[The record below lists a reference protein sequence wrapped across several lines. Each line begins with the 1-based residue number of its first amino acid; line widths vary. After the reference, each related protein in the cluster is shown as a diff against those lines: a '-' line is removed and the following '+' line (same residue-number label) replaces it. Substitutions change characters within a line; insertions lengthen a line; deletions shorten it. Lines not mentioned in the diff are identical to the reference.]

1 MSITIVGLGPG
12 DPGLLTRRAWEALA
26 GAPEVFLR
34 TAQHPGLEKLPIH
47 KLTSFDDWYDESD
60 DFEALYRR
68 IAAEVV
74 RLGARPEGVVYAV
87 PGDPQVGEATV
98 GMIRALASEQNTP
111 LTVIAGISFI
121 EAALAALGL
130 DALDGIQIIDAVDVA
145 RMHHPPLNPDVP
157 ALLAQV
163 YSPAVA
169 SDVKL
174 TLANQYADEHP
185 VILVHSAGTPGAML
199 ERLPLHAFDRSAH
212 ISHLTS
218 LFVPPLARKGSFE
231 YFQEIVAHLRAPEG
245 CPWDRKQT
253 HQSLR
258 PYLLEETYEVLEKLD
273 AEDTDGLYKEMGD
286 LLLQIVLHTQIAAE
300 YGEFQMGDV
309 IAHVTEKMIRRHP
322 HVWGDVQVSGA
333 EQVHQNWDQIKKQ
346 ENAAN
351 GAIDAEPPSALDG
364 VPESLPALAQAFNYH
379 VRAARTGF
387 EWDKIEDVI
396 AKLREELDELL
407 TAEGEAH
414 RAEEMGDVLTV
425 AVNLARWLKVDPE
438 TALRNSNRK
447 FSRRFR
453 AIERLAH
460 AQGRTLEAMTLAEM
474 EVLWSQVKVEERNGR
489 TTDS

>member
-1 MSITIVGLGPG
+1 
-12 DPGLLTRRAWEALA
+12 
-26 GAPEVFLR
+26 
-34 TAQHPGLEKLPIH
+34 
-47 KLTSFDDWYDESD
+47 
-60 DFEALYRR
+60 
-68 IAAEVV
+68 
-74 RLGARPEGVVYAV
+74 VVYAV

-98 GMIRALASEQNTP
+98 GLIRALAAEQNAP
-111 LTVIAGISFI
+111 LTIIAGISFI
-121 EAALAALGL
+121 EPTLAALGL
-130 DALDGIQIIDAVDVA
+130 DALDGVQIIDAVDVA
-145 RMHHPPLNPDVP
+145 RLHHPPLNPDAP

-174 TLANQYADEHP
+174 TLSNQYPDEH
-185 VILVHSAGTPGAML
+185 VVTLVHGAGTPDARL
-199 ERLPLHAFDRSAH
+199 ERVPLHGMDRSPH

-218 LFVPPLARKGSFE
+218 LFVPPLGRRGSFE

-273 AEDTDGLYKEMGD
+273 ADDTDGLYKEMGD
-286 LLLQIVLHTQIAAE
+286 LLLQIVLHTQIATE
-300 YGEFQMGDV
+300 HGEFQMGDL

-351 GAIDAEPPSALDG
+351 GSADAEPPSALDG
-364 VPESLPALAQAFNYH
+364 VPEALPALAQAYNYH

-387 EWDKIEDVI
+387 EWDTFEDVV
-396 AKLREELDELL
+396 AKLREEVDELL
-407 TAEGEAH
+407 AAEDDAH

-425 AVNLARWLKVDPE
+425 AVNVARWLKIDPE

-460 AQGRTLEAMTLAEM
+460 AQGRTLQSMTLAEM
-474 EVLWSQVKVEERNGR
+474 EILWAQVKGEERNGER
-489 TTDS
+489 